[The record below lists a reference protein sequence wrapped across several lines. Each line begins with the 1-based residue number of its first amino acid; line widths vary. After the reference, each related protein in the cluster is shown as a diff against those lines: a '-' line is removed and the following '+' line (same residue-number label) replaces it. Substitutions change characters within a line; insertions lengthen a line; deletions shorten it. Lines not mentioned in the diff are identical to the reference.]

1 MRRMLKSIAMAT
13 LVGLFVAPSAVI
25 AQGQDGV
32 LGQDMNVVDIELD
45 TIETTRKRLAWIK
58 MTLRA
63 GPLNTRWMMLLL
75 SRLRITQQSKRP
87 TKVFNRNN
95 GMQSATKDY
104 GGQLLPALD
113 LMVTSTLCQH
123 GQPSANVMNLPMA
136 KNILK

>member
-58 MTLRA
+58 NDFESRSSEY
-63 GPLNTRWMMLLL
+63 L
-75 SRLRITQQSKRP
+75 SLI
-87 TKVFNRNN
+87 
-95 GMQSATKDY
+95 
-104 GGQLLPALD
+104 
-113 LMVTSTLCQH
+113 H
-123 GQPSANVMNLPMA
+123 
-136 KNILK
+136 I